1 MNQFIKFVFASCLG
15 VAIAIV
21 ALGALV
27 FFIGMG
33 IAGSA
38 GESEVKITQ
47 NTVLHLTFGQRIPE
61 QTNNVPM
68 SPFAFKTQKI
78 LGLNDI
84 CKALEHAAG
93 DNKIKGIF
101 LNMDAGLGAGIATAA
116 ILRQDLLKFRE
127 SGKFIVAYSKY
138 YSQGAYYLSSAADK
152 IYVNPMGGIDFQGF
166 AAIMPFFKNM
176 LDKIGV
182 KMNIFYAGD
191 FKGATEPYRFNK
203 MSEQNRLQ
211 LREYLEPVYRNFLA
225 DMGKSRNI
233 PVAVLRQ
240 ISDELKLRKA
250 EDAVT
255 LGLADEVG
263 YLDNAIADM
272 KQRTGLGDNDK
283 FKTVSLV
290 DYAANV
296 HKKKDYSTKN
306 KIAVLY
312 AEGAIYANKGERG
325 TIVDNKYIKTIR
337 KIRKDDKVKAI
348 VLRVNSPGGS
358 ALASENIWRELTL
371 AKEAGKKVVVSMGDY
386 AASGGY
392 YISCMGDKIV
402 AEPNTLTGSIGVFS
416 MLPNAQKLFED
427 KLGITWDT
435 VKTTKHSTGLNP
447 FHELDEAERDY
458 LTEMTLDIYEKFLQ
472 RVGEGRNMSR
482 DSVHRIAQGRI
493 WTGTKAK
500 EIGLVDEI
508 GGLDRAIEL
517 AAELAGVDKYRV
529 SEYPFQ
535 KEALQEFID
544 ELTGQGDDD
553 AVQSRVLQRQMGDY
567 FTYYKQLREMVNTK
581 GVQARLPLIP
591 VFE

>member
-21 ALGALV
+21 AIGALL
-27 FFIGMG
+27 FFIAMG

-38 GESEVKITQ
+38 GKPEASVSA
-47 NTVLHLTFGQRIPE
+47 NTVLHLTFGHPIPE
-61 QTNNVPM
+61 QTNNVAM
-68 SPFAFKTQKI
+68 SPFDFKTQKI

-84 CKALEHAAG
+84 KEALEHAAG
-93 DNKIKGIF
+93 DGKIKGIF
-101 LNMDAGLGAGIATAA
+101 LNMDDGFGAGIATAA
-116 ILRQDLLKFRE
+116 TLRKDLVKFRE

-152 IYVNPMGGIDFQGF
+152 IYVNPMGGLDFHGF
-166 AAIMPFFKNM
+166 SAIMPFFKNM

-191 FKGATEPYRFNK
+191 FKGATEPYRLNK

-211 LREYLEPVYRNFLA
+211 MREYLEPVYRNFLTDIGA
-225 DMGKSRNI
+225 SRKKS
-233 PVAVLRQ
+233 AAELRQ
-240 ISDELKLRKA
+240 ISDELKLRKP

-263 YLDNAIADM
+263 YLDNAIAGM
-272 KQRTGLGDNDK
+272 KQRMGLKDDDK
-283 FKTVSLV
+283 LNTVSLE
-290 DYAANV
+290 DYAANIE
-296 HKKKDYSTKN
+296 KKKDYSTKN
-306 KIAVLY
+306 IIAVLY
-312 AEGAIYANKGERG
+312 AEGAIYANSGERG
-325 TIVDNKYIKTIR
+325 TIVDNKYIKTLR
-337 KIRKDDKVKAI
+337 KIREDDKVKAI

-358 ALASENIWRELTL
+358 ALASENIWRELIL
-371 AKEAGKKVVVSMGDY
+371 AKEAGKKIVVSMGDY

-416 MLPNAQKLFED
+416 ILPNAKELFED

-435 VKTTKHSTGLNP
+435 VKTTKHSTGMNP
-447 FHELDEAERDY
+447 FLDLDDAERNY
-458 LTEMTLDIYEKFLQ
+458 LTESTLDVYEKFLH
-472 RVGEGRNMSR
+472 RVGEGRHMSR
-482 DSVHRIAQGRI
+482 DSVHSIAQGRI

-508 GGLDRAIEL
+508 GDLDRAIAL
-517 AAELAGVDKYRV
+517 AAELAGVEKYRV
-529 SEYPFQ
+529 SEFPHQ

-544 ELTGQGDDD
+544 EITGQGDDD
-553 AVQSRVLQRQMGDY
+553 AVESRVLQHEMGDY
-567 FTYYKQLREMVNTK
+567 YSYYKQLREMVNTK
-581 GVQARLPLIP
+581 GVQARLPFLP
-591 VFE
+591 FFE